1 MAFSISNYAG
11 APAIGTKDTGTTDP
25 DTSVVRTA
33 VPLGTVVKGVDPTYG
48 EGEFI
53 YLKGAA
59 STIAGSVV
67 EYSTSFQSA
76 LATSA
81 TATPRPLAVAMTT
94 STASYYG
101 WYQISGLAQVA
112 KATSLS
118 LVADAFIG
126 AAAGLAIAAA
136 SGKRISGAQV
146 AVVASAI
153 SGTAP
158 DTVTVLINRPI
169 DSVGL

>member
-1 MAFSISNYAG
+1 MAFSVSNYAG
-11 APAIGTKDTGTTDP
+11 APGIATKDTTQKC
-25 DTSVVRTA
+25 
-33 VPLGTVVKGVDPTYG
+33 PLGTIVRGVDPTYG

-53 YLKGAA
+53 YLKGVG

-67 EYSTSFQSA
+67 EYSTSFQTG

-81 TATPRPLAVAMTT
+81 TTLSRPLAVAMTT
-94 STASYYG
+94 TTASYYG
-101 WYQISGLAQVA
+101 WYQISGLAQMA

-118 LVADAFIG
+118 LAADAYVG

-136 SGKRISGAQV
+136 SGKRINGAQV
-146 AVVASAI
+146 AVVASAV

-158 DTVTVLINRPI
+158 DTVTVMINRPT
-169 DSVGL
+169 DSYI

>member
-1 MAFSISNYAG
+1 MTFTVSNYAG
-11 APAIGTKDTGTTDP
+11 GQQIATKDTTQNH
-25 DTSVVRTA
+25 
-33 VPLGTVVKGVDPTYG
+33 PLGTIVRGHDPTYG

-53 YLKGAA
+53 YLKGVA

-67 EYSTSFQSA
+67 EYSTSFQTG

-81 TATPRPLAVAMTT
+81 TTLSRPLAVSMTT
-94 STASYYG
+94 TTGSYYG
-101 WYQISGLAQVA
+101 WYQIGGIAQVA

-118 LVADAFIG
+118 LVADAYIG

-136 SGKRISGAQV
+136 SGKRINGAQV

-158 DTVTVLINRPI
+158 DTVSVMINRPT
-169 DSVGL
+169 DSYI